1 MWQAI
6 AEVVKQGMRNLAN
19 SGKNAQVNGSTAG
32 GGVGLINPDFKTS
45 NIKSENKNNENSI
58 SQTTENTTKVETTK
72 QEPPVESNEVKSSS
86 GIGGLNNLKSLGGGN
101 SSVGGNTTVTSDETT
116 KQEEPTES
124 NEVESTSNVGG
135 LDNQSL
141 GGGNSSV
148 GGATVTSD
156 ENTKNAKD
164 ISTSTEKGKWK
175 KVNDVRKKIGEGLNK
190 AGTNAQVDG
199 STASFTPISPTVVSD
214 ERLKDIFGEETPIDC
229 FAKIHSYEFKYTP
242 QAQEMMQGKDHVDD
256 KEHLGVMAQEL
267 LMNPATS
274 ACVIKDTDGFLKV
287 DTAQLTM
294 ANTATIAELSRKVQQ
309 LEQILGER

>member
-32 GGVGLINPDFKTS
+32 GGVGLISPDFKAS
-45 NIKSENKNNENSI
+45 NIKSENKNDKNSI

-72 QEPPVESNEVKSSS
+72 QEEPVESNEAKSSG

-101 SSVGGNTTVTSDETT
+101 SSVGSATVTSNETT
-116 KQEEPTES
+116 KQEEPVKS
-124 NEVESTSNVGG
+124 NEVESSSIDELNN
-135 LDNQSL
+135 LKSL

-148 GGATVTSD
+148 GSATVTSD

-164 ISTSTEKGKWK
+164 VSTSTEKGKWK

-309 LEQILGER
+309 LEQMLGER

>member
-6 AEVVKQGMRNLAN
+6 AEVVKQGMKNIAN
-19 SGKNAQVNGSTAG
+19 SGKNAQVNGSTTE
-32 GGVGLINPDFKTS
+32 GGVGLINPDFKKNDT
-45 NIKSENKNNENSI
+45 KLENKNDENSI

-72 QEPPVESNEVKSSS
+72 QEPPA
-86 GIGGLNNLKSLGGGN
+86 
-101 SSVGGNTTVTSDETT
+101 
-116 KQEEPTES
+116 ES
-124 NEVESTSNVGG
+124 NEVESSGGSGIGG
-135 LDNQSL
+135 LGNLKFL

-156 ENTKNAKD
+156 ENAKNTKD
-164 ISTSTEKGKWK
+164 VSTSNKEDSTEEGKWK

-190 AGTNAQVDG
+190 AGINAQVNG
-199 STASFTPISPTVVSD
+199 SVATLTPISPTVVSD

-242 QAQEMMQGKDHVDD
+242 QAQEMMRGKDHVDD
-256 KEHLGVMAQEL
+256 KEQLGVMAQEL

-309 LEQILGER
+309 LEQMLGER

>member
-1 MWQAI
+1 MWQGI

-19 SGKNAQVNGSTAG
+19 VGKNAQVNGSTAV
-32 GGVGLINPDFKTS
+32 GGVGLISPDFKTTDM
-45 NIKSENKNNENSI
+45 KSENKNNENSI

-72 QEPPVESNEVKSSS
+72 QEEPVESNEVESSS
-86 GIGGLNNLKSLGGGN
+86 GIGGLGNLKSL
-101 SSVGGNTTVTSDETT
+101 
-116 KQEEPTES
+116 
-124 NEVESTSNVGG
+124 
-135 LDNQSL
+135 
-141 GGGNSSV
+141 V

-164 ISTSTEKGKWK
+164 VSTSTEKGKWK

-199 STASFTPISPTVVSD
+199 SIATFTPISPTVVSD

-242 QAQEMMQGKDHVDD
+242 QAQEMMRGKDHVDD

-309 LEQILGER
+309 LEQMLGER

>member
-6 AEVVKQGMRNLAN
+6 AEVVKQGMKNIAN
-19 SGKNAQVNGSTAG
+19 SGKNAQVNGSTAE
-32 GGVGLINPDFKTS
+32 GGVGLINPDFKKNDT
-45 NIKSENKNNENSI
+45 KLENKNNENSI

-72 QEPPVESNEVKSSS
+72 QEPPAESNEGKSSS
-86 GIGGLNNLKSLGGGN
+86 GSGILGNLKSLGGLGNLKFLGGGN
-101 SSVGGNTTVTSDETT
+101 SSVGGNTT
-116 KQEEPTES
+116 ES
-124 NEVESTSNVGG
+124 IG
-135 LDNQSL
+135 
-141 GGGNSSV
+141 SV
-148 GGATVTSD
+148 GSSMTMSD

-164 ISTSTEKGKWK
+164 VSTSNKEDSTEEDSTEEGKWK

-190 AGTNAQVDG
+190 AGINAQVNG
-199 STASFTPISPTVVSD
+199 SVATLTPISPIVVSD

-242 QAQEMMQGKDHVDD
+242 QAQEMMQGKNHVDD
-256 KEHLGVMAQEL
+256 KEHFGVMAQEL

-309 LEQILGER
+309 LEQMLGER

>member
-32 GGVGLINPDFKTS
+32 GGVGLISPDFKTTD
-45 NIKSENKNNENSI
+45 IKSENKNDKNSI

-72 QEPPVESNEVKSSS
+72 QEEPVESNEAKSSG

-101 SSVGGNTTVTSDETT
+101 SSVGSATVTSDETT
-116 KQEEPTES
+116 KQEEPAKS
-124 NEVESTSNVGG
+124 NEVESSSIDEVNN
-135 LDNQSL
+135 LKSL

-164 ISTSTEKGKWK
+164 VSTSTEKGKWK
-175 KVNDVRKKIGEGLNK
+175 KVNDIRKKIGEGLNK

-199 STASFTPISPTVVSD
+199 STASFAPISPTVVSD

-242 QAQEMMQGKDHVDD
+242 QAQEMMQGKNHVDD

-309 LEQILGER
+309 LEQMLGER

>member
-6 AEVVKQGMRNLAN
+6 AEVVKQGLKNIGN
-19 SGKNAQVNGSTAG
+19 SGKNAQVNGSAAK
-32 GGVGLINPDFKTS
+32 GGVGLINPDFKTTD
-45 NIKSENKNNENSI
+45 IKSENKNDENSI
-58 SQTTENTTKVETTK
+58 SQTTENTTEVETTK
-72 QEPPVESNEVKSSS
+72 QEPPAESNEGESSS
-86 GIGGLNNLKSLGGGN
+86 GSGILGNLKSLGGLGNLKSLGGGN
-101 SSVGGNTTVTSDETT
+101 SSVGGNTT
-116 KQEEPTES
+116 ES
-124 NEVESTSNVGG
+124 IG
-135 LDNQSL
+135 
-141 GGGNSSV
+141 SV
-148 GGATVTSD
+148 GSSMTMSD

-164 ISTSTEKGKWK
+164 VSTSNKEDSTEEGKWK

-190 AGTNAQVDG
+190 AGINAQVDG
-199 STASFTPISPTVVSD
+199 SVATLTPISPIVVSD

-242 QAQEMMQGKDHVDD
+242 QAQEMMQGKNHVDN
-256 KEHLGVMAQEL
+256 KEHFGVMAQEL

-309 LEQILGER
+309 LEQMLGER

>member
-32 GGVGLINPDFKTS
+32 GGVGLISPDFKTTD
-45 NIKSENKNNENSI
+45 IKSENKNNKNSI

-72 QEPPVESNEVKSSS
+72 QEPPAESNEGKSSS
-86 GIGGLNNLKSLGGGN
+86 GSGILGNLKSLGGLGNLKSLGGGN
-101 SSVGGNTTVTSDETT
+101 SSVGG
-116 KQEEPTES
+116 
-124 NEVESTSNVGG
+124 
-135 LDNQSL
+135 
-141 GGGNSSV
+141 
-148 GGATVTSD
+148 ATVISD
-156 ENTKNAKD
+156 ENTKND
-164 ISTSTEKGKWK
+164 
-175 KVNDVRKKIGEGLNK
+175 
-190 AGTNAQVDG
+190 VDG
-199 STASFTPISPTVVSD
+199 SIATFTPISPTVVSD

-242 QAQEMMQGKDHVDD
+242 EAQEMMQGKDHVDD

-309 LEQILGER
+309 LEQMLGER

>member
-6 AEVVKQGMRNLAN
+6 AEVVKQGMKNIAN
-19 SGKNAQVNGSTAG
+19 SGKNAQVNGSTAE
-32 GGVGLINPDFKTS
+32 GGVGLINPDFK
-45 NIKSENKNNENSI
+45 KSDTKLENKNDENSI

-72 QEPPVESNEVKSSS
+72 QEEPVESNEVKSSG
-86 GIGGLNNLKSLGGGN
+86 GIGGLGNLKSL
-101 SSVGGNTTVTSDETT
+101 
-116 KQEEPTES
+116 
-124 NEVESTSNVGG
+124 
-135 LDNQSL
+135 L
-141 GGGNSSV
+141 GGNSSV

-164 ISTSTEKGKWK
+164 VSTSNKEDSTEEGKWK
-175 KVNDVRKKIGEGLNK
+175 KVNDIRKKIGEGLNN
-190 AGTNAQVDG
+190 AGTNAQVNG
-199 STASFTPISPTVVSD
+199 SIASFTPISPTVVSD

-309 LEQILGER
+309 LEQMLGER

>member
-6 AEVVKQGMRNLAN
+6 AEVVKQGMKNIAN
-19 SGKNAQVNGSTAG
+19 SGKNAQVNGSTTE
-32 GGVGLINPDFKTS
+32 GGVGLIKPDFK
-45 NIKSENKNNENSI
+45 KSDTKLENKNDENSI

-72 QEPPVESNEVKSSS
+72 QEEPVESNEVESSS
-86 GIGGLNNLKSLGGGN
+86 GIGGLNNLKSL
-101 SSVGGNTTVTSDETT
+101 
-116 KQEEPTES
+116 
-124 NEVESTSNVGG
+124 VGG
-135 LDNQSL
+135 LGNLKSL
-141 GGGNSSV
+141 VGGNSSV

-164 ISTSTEKGKWK
+164 VSTSTKEDSTEEGKWK

-190 AGTNAQVDG
+190 AGANAQVDG
-199 STASFTPISPTVVSD
+199 SIASFTPISPTVVSD

-242 QAQEMMQGKDHVDD
+242 QAQEMMQGEDHVDD

-309 LEQILGER
+309 LEQMLGER

>member
-32 GGVGLINPDFKTS
+32 GGVGLINPDFKTTD
-45 NIKSENKNNENSI
+45 IKSENNNDKNSI

-72 QEPPVESNEVKSSS
+72 QE
-86 GIGGLNNLKSLGGGN
+86 
-101 SSVGGNTTVTSDETT
+101 
-116 KQEEPTES
+116 EPAKS
-124 NEVESTSNVGG
+124 NEVESSSIDELNN
-135 LDNQSL
+135 LKSL

-156 ENTKNAKD
+156 ENAKNAKD
-164 ISTSTEKGKWK
+164 VSTSNKEDSTEEGKWK
-175 KVNDVRKKIGEGLNK
+175 KVNDVRKKIGEGLNN

-242 QAQEMMQGKDHVDD
+242 QAQEMMQGKNHVDD

-309 LEQILGER
+309 LEQMLGER

>member
-32 GGVGLINPDFKTS
+32 GGVGLISPDFKTTD
-45 NIKSENKNNENSI
+45 IKSENKNKENSI

-72 QEPPVESNEVKSSS
+72 QEEPVESNEAKSS
-86 GIGGLNNLKSLGGGN
+86 GGVGGLNNLKSLGGGN
-101 SSVGGNTTVTSDETT
+101 SSVGS
-116 KQEEPTES
+116 
-124 NEVESTSNVGG
+124 
-135 LDNQSL
+135 
-141 GGGNSSV
+141 
-148 GGATVTSD
+148 ATVTSD

-164 ISTSTEKGKWK
+164 VSTSNKEDSTEEGKWK
-175 KVNDVRKKIGEGLNK
+175 KVNDIRKKIGEGLNK

-242 QAQEMMQGKDHVDD
+242 QAQEMMQGKNHVDD

-309 LEQILGER
+309 LEQMLGER

>member
-6 AEVVKQGMRNLAN
+6 AEVVKQGMKNIAN
-19 SGKNAQVNGSTAG
+19 SGKNAQVNGSTTE
-32 GGVGLINPDFKTS
+32 GGVGLINPDFKTTD
-45 NIKSENKNNENSI
+45 IKSENKNNENSI
-58 SQTTENTTKVETTK
+58 SQTTQNTTKVETTK
-72 QEPPVESNEVKSSS
+72 QEEPVESNEVESSS
-86 GIGGLNNLKSLGGGN
+86 GIGGLGNLKSLVGNLKSLGGGN
-101 SSVGGNTTVTSDETT
+101 SSVGG
-116 KQEEPTES
+116 
-124 NEVESTSNVGG
+124 
-135 LDNQSL
+135 
-141 GGGNSSV
+141 
-148 GGATVTSD
+148 AMVTSD

-164 ISTSTEKGKWK
+164 VSTSNKENSTEEGKWK
-175 KVNDVRKKIGEGLNK
+175 KVNDIRKKIGEGLNN

-199 STASFTPISPTVVSD
+199 SIASFTPISPIVVSD

-256 KEHLGVMAQEL
+256 KEHLGVMAQDL

-309 LEQILGER
+309 LEQMLGER

>member
-32 GGVGLINPDFKTS
+32 GGVGLINPDFKTTDM
-45 NIKSENKNNENSI
+45 KSENKNNENSI

-72 QEPPVESNEVKSSS
+72 QE
-86 GIGGLNNLKSLGGGN
+86 
-101 SSVGGNTTVTSDETT
+101 
-116 KQEEPTES
+116 EP
-124 NEVESTSNVGG
+124 
-135 LDNQSL
+135 
-141 GGGNSSV
+141 
-148 GGATVTSD
+148 
-156 ENTKNAKD
+156 AKD
-164 ISTSTEKGKWK
+164 VSTSTEKGKWK
-175 KVNDVRKKIGEGLNK
+175 KVNDIRKKIGEGLNK
-190 AGTNAQVDG
+190 ARTNAQVDG
-199 STASFTPISPTVVSD
+199 STASFAPISPTVVSD

-242 QAQEMMQGKDHVDD
+242 QAQEMMQGKNHVDD

-309 LEQILGER
+309 LEQMLGER

>member
-6 AEVVKQGMRNLAN
+6 AEVVKQGLRNIAN
-19 SGKNAQVNGSTAG
+19 SGKNAQMNGSTANG
-32 GGVGLINPDFKTS
+32 SVGLINPDFKKS
-45 NIKSENKNNENSI
+45 DAKSENKNDENSV
-58 SQTTENTTKVETTK
+58 SQTTENTTEVETVK
-72 QEPPVESNEVKSSS
+72 QDPPAESNEGESSGGSS
-86 GIGGLNNLKSLGGGN
+86 GIGDMGNLG
-101 SSVGGNTTVTSDETT
+101 
-116 KQEEPTES
+116 
-124 NEVESTSNVGG
+124 
-135 LDNQSL
+135 SL

-156 ENTKNAKD
+156 KNTKNAKD
-164 ISTSTEKGKWK
+164 VSTSTKEGNWE
-175 KVNDVRKKIGEGLNK
+175 KVNNARKEIGEGLSK
-190 AGTNAQVDG
+190 GATTAQVDG
-199 STASFTPISPTVVSD
+199 SVASFNSISPTVVSD

-242 QAQEMMQGKDHVDD
+242 QAQEMMQGKNHVDD

-309 LEQILGER
+309 LEQMLGER

>member
-19 SGKNAQVNGSTAG
+19 SGKNAQMNGSTAG
-32 GGVGLINPDFKTS
+32 GGVGLISPDFKTTD
-45 NIKSENKNNENSI
+45 IKSENKNDGNSI

-72 QEPPVESNEVKSSS
+72 QEEPVESNEVESS
-86 GIGGLNNLKSLGGGN
+86 GGVGGLNNLKSLGGGN
-101 SSVGGNTTVTSDETT
+101 SSVGS
-116 KQEEPTES
+116 
-124 NEVESTSNVGG
+124 
-135 LDNQSL
+135 
-141 GGGNSSV
+141 
-148 GGATVTSD
+148 ATVTSD
-156 ENTKNAKD
+156 KDTKKFKDVSTNTKL
-164 ISTSTEKGKWK
+164 EKA
-175 KVNDVRKKIGEGLNK
+175 NNIRKKIGEGLNK
-190 AGTNAQVDG
+190 GATSAKVDG

-214 ERLKDIFGEETPIDC
+214 ERLKNIFGEETPIDC

-242 QAQEMMQGKDHVDD
+242 QAQEMMQGRNHVDD

-309 LEQILGER
+309 LEQMLGDR

>member
-6 AEVVKQGMRNLAN
+6 AEVVKQGMKNIAN
-19 SGKNAQVNGSTAG
+19 SGKNAQVNGSTVE
-32 GGVGLINPDFKTS
+32 GGVGLINPDFK
-45 NIKSENKNNENSI
+45 KSDTKLENKNDENSI

-72 QEPPVESNEVKSSS
+72 QEEPVESNEVKSSS
-86 GIGGLNNLKSLGGGN
+86 GIGGLGNLKSL
-101 SSVGGNTTVTSDETT
+101 V
-116 KQEEPTES
+116 
-124 NEVESTSNVGG
+124 
-135 LDNQSL
+135 
-141 GGGNSSV
+141 GGNSSV
-148 GGATVTSD
+148 GGATVISD

-164 ISTSTEKGKWK
+164 VSTSNKEDSTEEGKWK
-175 KVNDVRKKIGEGLNK
+175 KVNDIRKKISEGLNN
-190 AGTNAQVDG
+190 AGANAQVDG
-199 STASFTPISPTVVSD
+199 SIANFTPISPTVVSD

-242 QAQEMMQGKDHVDD
+242 QAQEMMRGKDHVDD

-274 ACVIKDTDGFLKV
+274 ACVIKDMDGFLKV

-309 LEQILGER
+309 LEQMLGER

>member
-32 GGVGLINPDFKTS
+32 GGVGLISPDFKTTD
-45 NIKSENKNNENSI
+45 IKSENKNDENSI

-72 QEPPVESNEVKSSS
+72 QEEPVESNEVESSS
-86 GIGGLNNLKSLGGGN
+86 GIGGLGNLKSL
-101 SSVGGNTTVTSDETT
+101 
-116 KQEEPTES
+116 
-124 NEVESTSNVGG
+124 
-135 LDNQSL
+135 
-141 GGGNSSV
+141 V

-164 ISTSTEKGKWK
+164 VSTSTKEDSTEEGKWK
-175 KVNDVRKKIGEGLNK
+175 KVNDIRKKISEGLNN
-190 AGTNAQVDG
+190 AGANAQVDG
-199 STASFTPISPTVVSD
+199 SIANFTPISPTVVSD

-242 QAQEMMQGKDHVDD
+242 QAQEMMRGKDHVDD

-309 LEQILGER
+309 LEQMLGER

>member
-6 AEVVKQGMRNLAN
+6 AEVVKQGMKNIAN
-19 SGKNAQVNGSTAG
+19 SGKNAQVNGSTAE
-32 GGVGLINPDFKTS
+32 GGVGLINPDFK
-45 NIKSENKNNENSI
+45 KSDTKLENKNDENSI

-72 QEPPVESNEVKSSS
+72 QEEPVESNEVESSS
-86 GIGGLNNLKSLGGGN
+86 GIGGLGNLKSLA
-101 SSVGGNTTVTSDETT
+101 
-116 KQEEPTES
+116 
-124 NEVESTSNVGG
+124 
-135 LDNQSL
+135 
-141 GGGNSSV
+141 GGNSSV

-164 ISTSTEKGKWK
+164 VSTSNKEDSTEEGKWK
-175 KVNDVRKKIGEGLNK
+175 KVNNIRKKIGEGLNN
-190 AGTNAQVDG
+190 AVINAQVDG
-199 STASFTPISPTVVSD
+199 SIASFTPISPTVVSD

-309 LEQILGER
+309 LEQMLGER

>member
-6 AEVVKQGMRNLAN
+6 AEVVKQGMKNIAN
-19 SGKNAQVNGSTAG
+19 SGKNAQVNGSTAE
-32 GGVGLINPDFKTS
+32 GGVGLINPDFK
-45 NIKSENKNNENSI
+45 KSDTKLENKNDENSI

-72 QEPPVESNEVKSSS
+72 QEEPVESNEVESSS
-86 GIGGLNNLKSLGGGN
+86 GIGGLGNLKSL
-101 SSVGGNTTVTSDETT
+101 T
-116 KQEEPTES
+116 
-124 NEVESTSNVGG
+124 
-135 LDNQSL
+135 
-141 GGGNSSV
+141 GGNSSV

-164 ISTSTEKGKWK
+164 VSTSNKEDSTEEGKWK
-175 KVNDVRKKIGEGLNK
+175 KVNAIRKKIGEGLNN

-199 STASFTPISPTVVSD
+199 SIASFTPISPTVVSD

-294 ANTATIAELSRKVQQ
+294 ANTATIAELSRKDQQ
-309 LEQILGER
+309 LEPMLGAR

>member
-32 GGVGLINPDFKTS
+32 GGVGLISPDFKTTD
-45 NIKSENKNNENSI
+45 IKSENKNKENSI

-72 QEPPVESNEVKSSS
+72 QEEPVESNEAKSS
-86 GIGGLNNLKSLGGGN
+86 GGVGGLNNLKSLGGGN
-101 SSVGGNTTVTSDETT
+101 SSVGS
-116 KQEEPTES
+116 
-124 NEVESTSNVGG
+124 
-135 LDNQSL
+135 
-141 GGGNSSV
+141 
-148 GGATVTSD
+148 ATVTSD

-164 ISTSTEKGKWK
+164 VSTSNKEDSTEEGKWK
-175 KVNDVRKKIGEGLNK
+175 KVNDIRKKIGEGLNN
-190 AGTNAQVDG
+190 AGANAQVDG
-199 STASFTPISPTVVSD
+199 SIASFTPISPTVVSD

-242 QAQEMMQGKDHVDD
+242 QAQEMMQGKNHVDD

-309 LEQILGER
+309 LEQMLGER

>member
-6 AEVVKQGMRNLAN
+6 AEVVKQGMKNIAN
-19 SGKNAQVNGSTAG
+19 SGKNAQVNGSTAE
-32 GGVGLINPDFKTS
+32 GGVGLINPDFK
-45 NIKSENKNNENSI
+45 KSDTKLENKNDENSI

-72 QEPPVESNEVKSSS
+72 QEPPAESNEGKSSS
-86 GIGGLNNLKSLGGGN
+86 GIGGLGNLKSLGGGN
-101 SSVGGNTTVTSDETT
+101 SSVGDAMIT
-116 KQEEPTES
+116 S
-124 NEVESTSNVGG
+124 NEE
-135 LDNQSL
+135 
-141 GGGNSSV
+141 
-148 GGATVTSD
+148 
-156 ENTKNAKD
+156 
-164 ISTSTEKGKWK
+164 GKWK
-175 KVNDVRKKIGEGLNK
+175 KVNDVRKKIGEGLNN
-190 AGTNAQVDG
+190 AGTNAQVNG
-199 STASFTPISPTVVSD
+199 SIASFTPISPTVVSD

-309 LEQILGER
+309 LEQMLGER

>member
-6 AEVVKQGMRNLAN
+6 AEVVKQGMKNIAN
-19 SGKNAQVNGSTAG
+19 SGKNAQVNGSTTE
-32 GGVGLINPDFKTS
+32 GGVGLINPDFK
-45 NIKSENKNNENSI
+45 KSDTKLENKNDENSI

-72 QEPPVESNEVKSSS
+72 QEEPVESNEVKSSS
-86 GIGGLNNLKSLGGGN
+86 GIGGLGNLKSL
-101 SSVGGNTTVTSDETT
+101 V
-116 KQEEPTES
+116 
-124 NEVESTSNVGG
+124 
-135 LDNQSL
+135 
-141 GGGNSSV
+141 GGNSSV

-164 ISTSTEKGKWK
+164 ISTSTKEDSTEEGKWK
-175 KVNDVRKKIGEGLNK
+175 KVNDIRKKISEGLNN
-190 AGTNAQVDG
+190 AGANAQIDG
-199 STASFTPISPTVVSD
+199 SIASFTPISPTVVSD

-274 ACVIKDTDGFLKV
+274 ACVIKDMDGFLKV

-309 LEQILGER
+309 LEQMLGER

>member
-6 AEVVKQGMRNLAN
+6 AEVVKQGMKNIAN
-19 SGKNAQVNGSTAG
+19 SGKNAQVNGSTAE
-32 GGVGLINPDFKTS
+32 GGVGLINPDFK
-45 NIKSENKNNENSI
+45 KSDTKLENKNDENSI

-72 QEPPVESNEVKSSS
+72 QEPPAESNEGESSS
-86 GIGGLNNLKSLGGGN
+86 GIGGLGNLKSL
-101 SSVGGNTTVTSDETT
+101 V
-116 KQEEPTES
+116 
-124 NEVESTSNVGG
+124 
-135 LDNQSL
+135 
-141 GGGNSSV
+141 GGNSSV

-164 ISTSTEKGKWK
+164 VSTSNKEDSTEEGKWK
-175 KVNDVRKKIGEGLNK
+175 KVNDIRKKIGEGLNN
-190 AGTNAQVDG
+190 AGTNAQVNG
-199 STASFTPISPTVVSD
+199 SIASFTPISPTVVSD

-274 ACVIKDTDGFLKV
+274 ACVIKDMDGFLKV

-309 LEQILGER
+309 LEQMLGER

>member
-32 GGVGLINPDFKTS
+32 GGVGLISPDFKTTDM
-45 NIKSENKNNENSI
+45 KSENKNNENSI

-72 QEPPVESNEVKSSS
+72 QEEPVESNEAKSS
-86 GIGGLNNLKSLGGGN
+86 GGVGGLNNLK
-101 SSVGGNTTVTSDETT
+101 
-116 KQEEPTES
+116 
-124 NEVESTSNVGG
+124 
-135 LDNQSL
+135 SL

-164 ISTSTEKGKWK
+164 VSTSTEKGKWK
-175 KVNDVRKKIGEGLNK
+175 KVNDIRKKIGEGLNK

-199 STASFTPISPTVVSD
+199 STASFAPISPTVVSD

-242 QAQEMMQGKDHVDD
+242 QAQEMMQGKNHVDD

-309 LEQILGER
+309 LEQMLGER